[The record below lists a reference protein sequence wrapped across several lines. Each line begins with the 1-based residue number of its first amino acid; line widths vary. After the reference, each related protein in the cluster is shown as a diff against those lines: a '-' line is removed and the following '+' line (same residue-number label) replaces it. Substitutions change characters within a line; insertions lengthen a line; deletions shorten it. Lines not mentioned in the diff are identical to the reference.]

1 MLFKVFYIVSSGT
14 RFVQRSG
21 FILAI
26 LVEGHPRNIAVK
38 IILKSGHRPK
48 KSCHLKVFL
57 FLLWRL
63 FFQWSETILAILVRD
78 YLRNISM

>member
-1 MLFKVFYIVSSGT
+1 MLFKVCYIVSSGT

-21 FILAI
+21 LILAI

-57 FLLWRL
+57 YFA
-63 FFQWSETILAILVRD
+63 LAAIFSVE
-78 YLRNISM
+78 RNEFSNFGKGLP